1 MDAIVNDV
9 AIFLT
14 SGIGIILQVAAFIAA
29 IIPGIK
35 WMNQKLDTRID
46 DNIDDK
52 LEPVVKDICDQLTD
66 VSTAMKIYQTKTNT
80 AIKYIDDAI
89 KGLQGI
95 NTDREIER
103 YMRDHSKKE
112 TDE

>member
-1 MDAIVNDV
+1 MDTIVNDV
-9 AIFLT
+9 TIFLT
-14 SGIGIILQVAAFIAA
+14 SGIGIILQVVAFIAA
-29 IIPGIK
+29 LIPGLK

-52 LEPVVKDICDQLTD
+52 LEPVVKDICSQLTD
-66 VSTAMKIYQTKTNT
+66 VSIAMKSYQSQTDT
-80 AIKYIDDAI
+80 AIKYLDRAI
-89 KGLQGI
+89 SGLQGI